1 MRAEKTQLVHDI
13 GALIQ
18 SSSSLFLIGFKGLTA
33 ADFRNLRSALTKCG
47 SECHVVPN
55 RLLSIAA
62 AASGLATLGQADVK
76 LDTALVS
83 GGVDPVGVAKVL
95 RDFAKTRAGAV
106 IKLAVV
112 EGKLCTGA
120 QAVALADL
128 PPREVLQ
135 AQLLGLLQAP
145 ASQMVQVLN
154 AKVAS
159 VVFVLNAYLCQK
171 EKAA

>member
-1 MRAEKTQLVHDI
+1 MIAEKTQLVQDI
-13 GALIQ
+13 RALVE

-33 ADFRNLRSALTKCG
+33 ADFRTLRGALTACG

-55 RLLSIAA
+55 RLLKIAA
-62 AASGLATLGQADVK
+62 TGSGLAALGDAELK

-83 GGVDPVGVAKVL
+83 GGVDPVAVAKVL
-95 RDFAKTRAGAV
+95 RDFAKTRAGAF

-112 EGKLCTGA
+112 ESKLCTGA

-145 ASQMVQVLN
+145 ATQMVQVLN

-159 VVFVLNAYLCQK
+159 VVFVLNAYLSQK